1 MFWVLTLLLLS
12 PLRRK
17 LLEKMEYS
25 NKAKADEEANLER
38 KRQVIKKDA
47 AKKQNAA
54 GRKSK

>member
-1 MFWVLTLLLLS
+1 
-12 PLRRK
+12 
-17 LLEKMEYS
+17 MEYS

-47 AKKQNAA
+47 AKKQKAA